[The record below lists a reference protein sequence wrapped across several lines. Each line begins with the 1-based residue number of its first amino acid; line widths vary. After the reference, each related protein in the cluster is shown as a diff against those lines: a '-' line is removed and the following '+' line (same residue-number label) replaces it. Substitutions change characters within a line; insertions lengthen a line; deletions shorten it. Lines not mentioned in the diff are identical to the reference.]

1 MDAFIAS
8 IIASGPAEKRP
19 PHIVFESVLLVMSY
33 PPSAEEVKMKLSK
46 ATLGAV
52 VAVVIAVGV
61 IYALQGPSANPEVT
75 STIEKPLLEPL
86 REGSMK
92 KLVFS
97 EAPKPVASV
106 TFTDPDGG
114 EHQLSDWNG
123 KYALVNFW
131 ATWCAPCRKEMPALD
146 ALQSEFGGDQFEV
159 VTIATGRNPLPAI
172 TRFFDEIGVKSLPV
186 LLDPNQKLAREMA
199 VLGLPVTVLLNP
211 DGFEI
216 ARLRGDADWHSDSA
230 RAIIA
235 ALIHPI
241 R

>member
-1 MDAFIAS
+1 
-8 IIASGPAEKRP
+8 
-19 PHIVFESVLLVMSY
+19 
-33 PPSAEEVKMKLSK
+33 MKLSK
-46 ATLGAV
+46 ATIGILAV
-52 VAVVIAVGV
+52 AVIAVGV
-61 IYALQGPSANPEVT
+61 IYALKGPSANPEAT
-75 STIEKPLLEPL
+75 SAIEKALVEPL

-97 EAPKPVASV
+97 DTPKPVAAV
-106 TFTDPDGG
+106 VFTDPEGG
-114 EHQLSDWNG
+114 EHRLSDWQG

-172 TRFFDEIGVKSLPV
+172 TRFFDEIGVTTLPV

-235 ALIHPI
+235 ALIQPD